1 MPPALSKLASGKFT
15 FAVLIVVASITGWF
29 SLFAHLIYA
38 NFRTWTIEVCST
50 WTLFF
55 FIFLEYTTNRETVQL
70 PVATSQKPYLQ
81 MRFAIQSA
89 SFLHCIMFDNDIVLG
104 MNNGVQNNID
114 CVLVWQACRSR
125 SNRSSDLDNHH
136 LPCTANQHLLYLT
149 RICCEAFVIS
159 RSEMDEEAWVTLAT
173 NDSYTLGALVL
184 GHSLR
189 RVGTSRKLHCMVTTS
204 VTQEMRR
211 SLGKVFDSVTQVDV
225 MDSGDESNLALIQR
239 PDLGVTFTKL
249 NCWKLTQYKKCVFLD
264 ADCLVLQ
271 QCDDLFDYP
280 ELSAAPDIGWPDI
293 FNSGVFVFVPSNETY
308 QNLVKLGVEQG
319 SFDGADQGLLNLFF
333 SDWRLKGPSHRL
345 PYTYNTAS
353 SALYTYI
360 AALKRF
366 MGDVKIVHFI
376 GQQKP
381 WNLLGSREPQ
391 LGAALEMEFLKTWF
405 SVFTSDVLP
414 TLHPEYLSNRID
426 VCMER
431 IKALYG
437 AEILRK
443 QMPAAVSDAD
453 RQRAWEE
460 GIVDYT
466 GRDSWE
472 NIQKRLEETINGEKT
487 NYEASD
493 HHHQQQQQQLQMC
506 ATKQCG
512 FKQTTT

>member
-1 MPPALSKLASGKFT
+1 
-15 FAVLIVVASITGWF
+15 
-29 SLFAHLIYA
+29 
-38 NFRTWTIEVCST
+38 
-50 WTLFF
+50 
-55 FIFLEYTTNRETVQL
+55 
-70 PVATSQKPYLQ
+70 
-81 MRFAIQSA
+81 
-89 SFLHCIMFDNDIVLG
+89 
-104 MNNGVQNNID
+104 
-114 CVLVWQACRSR
+114 
-125 SNRSSDLDNHH
+125 
-136 LPCTANQHLLYLT
+136 
-149 RICCEAFVIS
+149 
-159 RSEMDEEAWVTLAT
+159 MDEEAWVTLAT

-211 SLGKVFDSVTQVDV
+211 SLGNVFDLVTQVDV
-225 MDSGDESNLALIQR
+225 MDSGDENNLALIQR
-239 PDLGVTFTKL
+239 PDLGITFTKL

-308 QNLVKLGVEQG
+308 QNLVKFGVEQG
-319 SFDGADQGLLNLFF
+319 SFDGADQGLLNSFF
-333 SDWRLKGPSHRL
+333 SEWRLKGPSHRL

-381 WNLLGSREPQ
+381 WNLLGSKDPQ

-405 SVFTSDVLP
+405 SIFSSSVLP
-414 TLHPEYLSNRID
+414 TLHPEY
-426 VCMER
+426 
-431 IKALYG
+431 

-472 NIQKRLEETINGEKT
+472 NIQKRLEETINGEKI
-487 NYEASD
+487 NYEAD
-493 HHHQQQQQQLQMC
+493 HPQHEKQQEQQQQQQQRKKC

-512 FKQTTT
+512 FKQTT

>member
-1 MPPALSKLASGKFT
+1 
-15 FAVLIVVASITGWF
+15 
-29 SLFAHLIYA
+29 
-38 NFRTWTIEVCST
+38 
-50 WTLFF
+50 
-55 FIFLEYTTNRETVQL
+55 
-70 PVATSQKPYLQ
+70 
-81 MRFAIQSA
+81 
-89 SFLHCIMFDNDIVLG
+89 
-104 MNNGVQNNID
+104 
-114 CVLVWQACRSR
+114 
-125 SNRSSDLDNHH
+125 
-136 LPCTANQHLLYLT
+136 
-149 RICCEAFVIS
+149 
-159 RSEMDEEAWVTLAT
+159 MDEEAWVTLAT

-211 SLGKVFDSVTQVDV
+211 SLGNVFDSVTQVDV

-319 SFDGADQGLLNLFF
+319 SFDGADQGLLNSFF
-333 SDWRLKGPSHRL
+333 SEWRLKGPSHRL

-381 WNLLGSREPQ
+381 WNLLGSKDPQ

-405 SVFTSDVLP
+405 SIFSSNVLP
-414 TLHPEYLSNRID
+414 TLHPEYTGGGGEEGCLSNRIG

-472 NIQKRLEETINGEKT
+472 NIQKRLEETINGEKI

-493 HHHQQQQQQLQMC
+493 HPQHEQQQQQQQRKMC

-512 FKQTTT
+512 FKQTT